1 MTPSWKNVIP
11 TSAVSRAGP
20 DSSFSH
26 PPMTALQIWLLAI
39 RPRTLSISVVPVMVG
54 TALAWAEHQLFA
66 WVTLLATLGGSLLIQ
81 IGTNLHNDAAD
92 FERGAD
98 TPQRLGP
105 RRVSAEG
112 WLKPAQVR
120 RAAHFS
126 FAGAFVL
133 GLYLV
138 WLGGWP
144 IVVLGLLSL
153 ASAYA
158 YTGGPRPVAYTPLG
172 ELFVFLFFGL
182 AAVTGS
188 FYLQTHQWSWNAL
201 LSGAAVGLPAA
212 AVLLINNY
220 RDLDTDRYAGKQTLA
235 VVLGRPAIRYFY
247 AALLLLAPFATLPL
261 LGQDLGGVM
270 LALPWLSLVPAVFLI
285 RRLWYTRIDKRLNH
299 LLAQTAQWQLLFGTL
314 LCMALTL

>member
-1 MTPSWKNVIP
+1 MPFWKNVIP
-11 TSAVSRAGP
+11 TSAVSRADP
-20 DSSFSH
+20 DPSFFQ
-26 PPMTALQIWLLAI
+26 PVMTALHIWLLAI
-39 RPRTLSISVVPVMVG
+39 RPRTLSISVVPVLVG

-66 WVTLLATLGGSLLIQ
+66 WPTLLATLGGALFIQ

-98 TPQRLGP
+98 TAQRLGP
-105 RRVSAEG
+105 RRVSAAG
-112 WLKPAQVR
+112 WLKPSQVR
-120 RAAHFS
+120 GAAHLS
-126 FAGAFVL
+126 FAGAFLL

-172 ELFVFLFFGL
+172 ELFVFVFFGL

-188 FYLQTHQWSWNAL
+188 FYLQTQQWSWNAL
-201 LSGAAVGLPAA
+201 LLGAAVGLPAA
-212 AVLLINNY
+212 AVLMINNY
-220 RDLDTDRYAGKQTLA
+220 RDLDTDRYAGKHTLA
-235 VVLGRPAIRYFY
+235 VLLGRPAIRYLY
-247 AALLLLAPFATLPL
+247 ATLLLLAPFTTLPL
-261 LGQDLGGVM
+261 LNQGLGGVM

-285 RRLWYTRIDKRLNH
+285 RRLWHTSIDKRLNR

>member
-1 MTPSWKNVIP
+1 M
-11 TSAVSRAGP
+11 
-20 DSSFSH
+20 
-26 PPMTALQIWLLAI
+26 
-39 RPRTLSISVVPVMVG
+39 VPILVG

-66 WVTLLATLGGSLLIQ
+66 WVTLLATLGGALFIQ

-98 TPQRLGP
+98 TAQRLGP

-112 WLKPAQVR
+112 WLKPSQVR
-120 RAAHFS
+120 RAAHLS
-126 FAGAFVL
+126 FVGAFLL

-172 ELFVFLFFGL
+172 ELFVFVFFGL

-188 FYLQTHQWSWNAL
+188 FYLQTQQWSWNAL
-201 LSGAAVGLPAA
+201 LLGAAVGLPAA
-212 AVLLINNY
+212 AVLMINNY
-220 RDLDTDRYAGKQTLA
+220 RDLDTDRHAGKHTLA
-235 VVLGRPAIRYFY
+235 VLLGRPAIRYLY
-247 AALLLLAPFATLPL
+247 ATLLLLAPFTTLPL
-261 LGQDLGGVM
+261 LSQGLGGVM
-270 LALPWLSLVPAVFLI
+270 LALPWLSLVPAVFLV
-285 RRLWYTRIDKRLNH
+285 RRLWHTSIDKRLNR

>member
-1 MTPSWKNVIP
+1 
-11 TSAVSRAGP
+11 
-20 DSSFSH
+20 
-26 PPMTALQIWLLAI
+26 
-39 RPRTLSISVVPVMVG
+39 
-54 TALAWAEHQLFA
+54 
-66 WVTLLATLGGSLLIQ
+66 
-81 IGTNLHNDAAD
+81 
-92 FERGAD
+92 
-98 TPQRLGP
+98 
-105 RRVSAEG
+105 
-112 WLKPAQVR
+112 VR
-120 RAAHFS
+120 RAAHLS
-126 FAGAFVL
+126 FTGAFLV
-133 GLYLV
+133 GIYLV

-153 ASAYA
+153 AAAYA
-158 YTGGPRPVAYTPLG
+158 YTGGPRPLAYTPLG

-220 RDLDTDRYAGKQTLA
+220 RDLDTDRYAGKHTLA
-235 VVLGRPAIRYFY
+235 VILGRPASRYLY

-261 LGQDLGGVM
+261 LGQGLGGVM

-285 RRLWYTRIDKRLNH
+285 RRLWHTTIDKRLNR

-314 LCMALTL
+314 LSMALTL

>member
-1 MTPSWKNVIP
+1 MPFWKNVIP

-20 DSSFSH
+20 ESSFFQ
-26 PPMTALQIWLLAI
+26 PAMTELQIWLLAI

-54 TALAWAEHQLFA
+54 TALAWADHQLFA
-66 WVTLLATLGGSLLIQ
+66 WVTLLATLGGALLIQ

-98 TPQRLGP
+98 TPQRIGP

-112 WLKPAQVR
+112 WLKPGQVR
-120 RAAHFS
+120 RAAHLS
-126 FAGAFVL
+126 FAGAFL
-133 GLYLV
+133 MGLYLV

-201 LSGAAVGLPAA
+201 LSGTAVGLPAA

-220 RDLDTDRYAGKQTLA
+220 RDLDTDRYAGKHTLA
-235 VVLGRPAIRYFY
+235 VVLGRPAIRYLY
-247 AALLLLAPFATLPL
+247 AALLLLPPFPTLPL
-261 LGQDLGGVM
+261 LGQGLGGVM

-285 RRLWYTRIDKRLNH
+285 RRLWHTSIDKRLNR

>member
-1 MTPSWKNVIP
+1 MK
-11 TSAVSRAGP
+11 
-20 DSSFSH
+20 
-26 PPMTALQIWLLAI
+26 ALHIWLLAI

-54 TALAWAEHQLFA
+54 TSLAWAEHRLFA
-66 WVTLLATLGGSLLIQ
+66 WPTLLATLGGALLIQ

-112 WLKPAQVR
+112 WLEPRRVR
-120 RAAHFS
+120 QAAHLS
-126 FAGAFVL
+126 FAGAFL
-133 GLYLV
+133 SGIYLV

-144 IVVLGLLSL
+144 IIVLGLLSL
-153 ASAYA
+153 MAAYG

-188 FYLQTHQWSWNAL
+188 YYLQSQQWSWNAL
-201 LSGAAVGLPAA
+201 LLGAAVGLPAA

-220 RDLDTDRYAGKQTLA
+220 RDLDTDRAAGKRTLA
-235 VVLGRPAIRYFY
+235 VVMGRPAVRYLY
-247 AALLLLAPFATLPL
+247 AALLLLTLFATLPL
-261 LGQDLGGVM
+261 LGQGLGGAR
-270 LALPWLSLVPAVFLI
+270 LALPWLCLVPAVFLI
-285 RRLWYTRIDKRLNH
+285 RLLGRAAIDRGLNR
-299 LLAQTAQWQLLFGTL
+299 LLARTAQWQLLFGVL
-314 LCMALTL
+314 LSMALTL

>member
-1 MTPSWKNVIP
+1 MPFWKNVIP
-11 TSAVSRAGP
+11 TSAVFRAGP
-20 DSSFSH
+20 DSSSIH
-26 PPMTALQIWLLAI
+26 RPMTALQIWLLAI
-39 RPRTLSISVVPVMVG
+39 RPRTLSISAVPVMVG

-66 WVTLLATLGGSLLIQ
+66 WVTLLVTLGGSVLIQ

-112 WLKPAQVR
+112 WLQPAQVR

-126 FAGAFVL
+126 FAGAFLL

-144 IVVLGLLSL
+144 ILVLGLLSL

-182 AAVTGS
+182 AAVAGS
-188 FYLQTHQWSWNAL
+188 FYLQTQQWSWNAL

-220 RDLDTDRYAGKQTLA
+220 RDLDTDRYAGKHTLA
-235 VVLGRPAIRYFY
+235 VVLGRPAIRNLY
-247 AALLLLAPFATLPL
+247 AALLLLAPLTTLPL
-261 LGQDLGGVM
+261 LGQGLGGVM
-270 LALPWLSLVPAVFLI
+270 LVLPWLSLVPAVFLI
-285 RRLWYTRIDKRLNH
+285 RRLRHTSIDKRLNH

>member
-1 MTPSWKNVIP
+1 
-11 TSAVSRAGP
+11 
-20 DSSFSH
+20 
-26 PPMTALQIWLLAI
+26 MTALQIWLLAI
-39 RPRTLSISVVPVMVG
+39 RPRTLSISAVPVMVG

-66 WVTLLATLGGSLLIQ
+66 WVTLLVTLGGSVLIQ

-112 WLKPAQVR
+112 WLQPAQVR

-126 FAGAFVL
+126 FAGAFLL

-188 FYLQTHQWSWNAL
+188 FYLQTQQWSWNAL

-220 RDLDTDRYAGKQTLA
+220 RDLDTDRYAGKHTLA
-235 VVLGRPAIRYFY
+235 VVLGRPAIRNLY
-247 AALLLLAPFATLPL
+247 AALLLLAPFTTLPL
-261 LGQDLGGVM
+261 LGQGLGGVM

-285 RRLWYTRIDKRLNH
+285 RRLWHTSIDKRLNR

>member
-1 MTPSWKNVIP
+1 MPFWKSVILI
-11 TSAVSRAGP
+11 SAVSRAGP
-20 DSSFSH
+20 DPSLFQAAMS
-26 PPMTALQIWLLAI
+26 ALQIWLSAI
-39 RPRTLSISVVPVMVG
+39 RPRTLSISLVPVMVG

-66 WVTLLATLGGSLLIQ
+66 WVTLLATLGGALLIQ

-112 WLKPAQVR
+112 WLKPRQVR
-120 RAAHFS
+120 RAAYLS
-126 FAGAFVL
+126 FAGAFLL
-133 GLYLV
+133 GIYLV

-153 ASAYA
+153 TTAYA

-201 LSGAAVGLPAA
+201 LLGAAVGLPAA

-220 RDLDTDRYAGKQTLA
+220 RDLDTDRYASKHTLA
-235 VVLGRPAIRYFY
+235 VVVGRPASRYLY
-247 AALLLLAPFATLPL
+247 AALLLLAPFTSLPL
-261 LGQDLGGVM
+261 LGQGLGGVV
-270 LALPWLSLVPAVFLI
+270 LALPWLSLVPAIFLI
-285 RRLWYTRIDKRLNH
+285 RRLWHTSIDKSLNR

>member
-1 MTPSWKNVIP
+1 MN
-11 TSAVSRAGP
+11 AR
-20 DSSFSH
+20 
-26 PPMTALQIWLLAI
+26 QIWLLAI
-39 RPRTLSISVVPVMVG
+39 RPKTLSISVVPVMVG

-66 WVTLLATLGGSLLIQ
+66 WTTLLATLGGALLIQ

-112 WLKPAQVR
+112 WLKPGQVH
-120 RAAHFS
+120 RAADLS
-126 FAGAFVL
+126 FAGAFLL
-133 GLYLV
+133 GIYLV

-144 IVVLGLLSL
+144 ILVLGLLSL
-153 ASAYA
+153 AAAYA
-158 YTGGPRPVAYTPLG
+158 YTGGPHPIAYTPLG
-172 ELFVFLFFGL
+172 ELFAFLFFGL

-188 FYLQTHQWSWNAL
+188 FYLQTHHWSWNAL
-201 LSGAAVGLPAA
+201 LLGTAVGLPAA

-220 RDLDTDRYAGKQTLA
+220 RELDTDRRVGKHTLA
-235 VVLGRPAIRYFY
+235 VVLGRPASRYLY
-247 AALLLLAPFATLPL
+247 AALLLLTLFTTLPL
-261 LGQDLGGVM
+261 LNQGLGGLM

-285 RRLWYTRIDKRLNH
+285 RRLWHTRIDKSLNR

-314 LCMALTL
+314 LSMALTL

>member
-1 MTPSWKNVIP
+1 MPFWKNVIP
-11 TSAVSRAGP
+11 ISAVSRAGP
-20 DSSFSH
+20 DSSSIH
-26 PPMTALQIWLLAI
+26 RPMTALQIWLLAI

-66 WVTLLATLGGSLLIQ
+66 WVTLLVTLGGSVLIQ

-112 WLKPAQVR
+112 WLQPAQVR

-126 FAGAFVL
+126 FAGAFLL

-188 FYLQTHQWSWNAL
+188 FYLQTQQWSWNAL

-220 RDLDTDRYAGKQTLA
+220 RDLDTDRYAGKHTLA
-235 VVLGRPAIRYFY
+235 VVLGRPAIRNLY
-247 AALLLLAPFATLPL
+247 AALLLLAPFTTLPL
-261 LGQDLGGVM
+261 LGQGLGGVM

-285 RRLWYTRIDKRLNH
+285 RRLWHTSIDKRLNH

>member
-1 MTPSWKNVIP
+1 MK
-11 TSAVSRAGP
+11 
-20 DSSFSH
+20 
-26 PPMTALQIWLLAI
+26 ALHIWLLAI

-54 TALAWAEHQLFA
+54 TSLAWAEHRLFS
-66 WVTLLATLGGSLLIQ
+66 WTTLLATLGGALLIQ

-112 WLKPAQVR
+112 WLEPGRVR
-120 RAAHFS
+120 RAAHLS
-126 FAGAFVL
+126 FAGAFL
-133 GLYLV
+133 SGIYLV
-138 WLGGWP
+138 WIGGWP

-153 ASAYA
+153 MAAYG

-188 FYLQTHQWSWNAL
+188 VYRQTHQWSWNAL
-201 LSGAAVGLPAA
+201 LLGAAVGLPAA

-220 RDLDTDRYAGKQTLA
+220 RDLDTDRSAGKHTLA
-235 VVLGRPAIRYFY
+235 VVLGRPATRYLY
-247 AALLLLAPFATLPL
+247 AALLLLTLFATLPL
-261 LGQDLGGVM
+261 FGQDFGGVM
-270 LALPWLSLVPAVFLI
+270 LALPWLCLVPAFFLI
-285 RRLWYTRIDKRLNH
+285 RLLWHAAIDKRLNR
-299 LLAQTAQWQLLFGTL
+299 LLARTAQWQLLFGVL
-314 LCMALTL
+314 LSVALTL

>member
-1 MTPSWKNVIP
+1 MPFWKNVIP

-20 DSSFSH
+20 DPSFFQ
-26 PPMTALQIWLLAI
+26 PAMTELQIWLSAI

-66 WVTLLATLGGSLLIQ
+66 WPTLLATLAGALLIQ

-98 TPQRLGP
+98 TAQRLGP

-112 WLKPAQVR
+112 WLKPGQVR
-120 RAAHFS
+120 RAAHLS
-126 FAGAFVL
+126 FAGAFLL

-153 ASAYA
+153 MSAYA

-201 LSGAAVGLPAA
+201 LLGAAVGLPAA

-220 RDLDTDRYAGKQTLA
+220 RDLDTDRYAGKHTLA
-235 VVLGRPAIRYFY
+235 VVVGRPAVRYLY
-247 AALLLLAPFATLPL
+247 AALLLLAPFTTLPL

-270 LALPWLSLVPAVFLI
+270 LALPWLSLVAAVFLI
-285 RRLWYTRIDKRLNH
+285 RRLWYKSIDKRLNR

>member
-1 MTPSWKNVIP
+1 
-11 TSAVSRAGP
+11 
-20 DSSFSH
+20 
-26 PPMTALQIWLLAI
+26 
-39 RPRTLSISVVPVMVG
+39 MVG
-54 TALAWAEHQLFA
+54 TAVAWAEHQLFA
-66 WVTLLATLGGSLLIQ
+66 WVTLLATVGGALLIQ

-112 WLKPAQVR
+112 WLKPSQLR
-120 RAAHFS
+120 RAAHLS
-126 FAGAFVL
+126 FAGAFLL
-133 GLYLV
+133 GIYLV

-153 ASAYA
+153 AAAYA
-158 YTGGPRPVAYTPLG
+158 YTGGPRPIAYTPLG

-201 LSGAAVGLPAA
+201 LSGTAVGLPAA
-212 AVLLINNY
+212 AVLMINNY
-220 RDLDTDRYAGKQTLA
+220 RDLDTDRCAGKHTLA
-235 VVLGRPAIRYFY
+235 VVLGRPAIRYLY
-247 AALLLLAPFATLPL
+247 AASLLLAPLTTLPL
-261 LGQDLGGVM
+261 LSQGLGGVM

-285 RRLWYTRIDKRLNH
+285 RRLWHTTIDKRLNR

>member
-1 MTPSWKNVIP
+1 MK
-11 TSAVSRAGP
+11 
-20 DSSFSH
+20 
-26 PPMTALQIWLLAI
+26 ALHIWLLAI

-54 TALAWAEHQLFA
+54 TSLAWAEHRLFA
-66 WVTLLATLGGSLLIQ
+66 WPTLLATLGGALLIQ

-112 WLKPAQVR
+112 WLEPRQVR
-120 RAAHFS
+120 RAAHLG
-126 FAGAFVL
+126 FAGAFL
-133 GLYLV
+133 SGIYLV

-153 ASAYA
+153 MAAYG

-188 FYLQTHQWSWNAL
+188 YYLQTHQWSWNAL
-201 LSGAAVGLPAA
+201 LLGAAVGLPAA

-220 RDLDTDRYAGKQTLA
+220 RDLDTDRSAGKRTLA
-235 VVLGRPAIRYFY
+235 VALGRPAVRYLY
-247 AALLLLAPFATLPL
+247 AALLLLTLFATLPL
-261 LGQDLGGVM
+261 FGQGIGGARLV
-270 LALPWLSLVPAVFLI
+270 LPWLCLVPAVFLI
-285 RRLWYTRIDKRLNH
+285 RLLWHAAIDRGLNR
-299 LLAQTAQWQLLFGTL
+299 LLARTAQWQLLFGIL
-314 LCMALTL
+314 LSMALTL

>member
-1 MTPSWKNVIP
+1 MPFWKSVIP
-11 TSAVSRAGP
+11 TSAASRAGP
-20 DSSFSH
+20 DPSFFQ
-26 PPMTALQIWLLAI
+26 PAMTELQIWLLAI
-39 RPRTLSISVVPVMVG
+39 RPRTLSISLVPVMVG

-66 WVTLLATLGGSLLIQ
+66 WLTLLATLGGALLIQ

-112 WLKPAQVR
+112 WLQLGQVR
-120 RAAHFS
+120 RAAHFC
-126 FAGAFVL
+126 FAGAFLL

-158 YTGGPRPVAYTPLG
+158 YTGGPRPVAYTSLG
-172 ELFVFLFFGL
+172 ELFVFVFFGL

-201 LSGAAVGLPAA
+201 LLGAAVGLPAA
-212 AVLLINNY
+212 AVLMINNY
-220 RDLDTDRYAGKQTLA
+220 RDLDTDRYAGKHTLA
-235 VVLGRPAIRYFY
+235 VVLGRPAIRYLY
-247 AALLLLAPFATLPL
+247 AALLLLAPFTTLPL
-261 LGQDLGGVM
+261 LGQGLGGVM
-270 LALPWLSLVPAVFLI
+270 LALPCLSLVPAVFLI
-285 RRLWYTRIDKRLNH
+285 RRLWHTSIDKRLNR
-299 LLAQTAQWQLLFGTL
+299 LLAQTAQWQLLFGAL